1 MPLKEGSSKEVI
13 SQNIREMKESG
24 HPQEQ
29 AVAAALSN
37 ARKSKDEGDPL
48 PAALTTTKDEDNPH
62 PALAAG
68 LTPKR
73 QPDLN
78 GESPPPH
85 GLKTQTDKPKAEPAP
100 RLNNYNGSAQ
110 GNSLP
115 PTRVGDSTYKG
126 QSAINRAF
134 WDTQRRKR

>member
-48 PAALTTTKDEDNPH
+48 PAAMTKDEENPH

-73 QPDLN
+73 QPELN

-85 GLKTQTDKPKAEPAP
+85 GLKPQTDKPKAEPAP

-115 PTRVGDSTYKG
+115 PTRVGDTTYKG

-134 WDTQRRKR
+134 WDSQRRKR